1 MERSVNISPDAVEN
15 LDFCQEYR
23 VIDTIRIVNTRLI
36 ASKCLYENMKRIN
49 IECNNEIFEEKI
61 G

>member
-1 MERSVNISPDAVEN
+1 MERSVNRSLDAVEN

-23 VIDTIRIVNTRLI
+23 VIDTIRIVNTQLI

-49 IECNNEIFEEKI
+49 IECNNQIFEEKI